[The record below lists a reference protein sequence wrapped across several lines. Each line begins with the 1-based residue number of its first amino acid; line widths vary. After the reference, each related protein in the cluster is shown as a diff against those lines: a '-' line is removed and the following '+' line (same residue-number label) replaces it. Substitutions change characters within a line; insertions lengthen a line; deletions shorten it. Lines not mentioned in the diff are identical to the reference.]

1 MPDRMRMVL
10 ARLTGKS
17 FCSGGKIARCAMV
30 YLFLIAVLEAWTFVL
45 QAAPH
50 RKKLSFANVLNHQM
64 TLARAGNQRRAA
76 RRQRKGLA
84 EQAAANANSVNA
96 MRAR

>member
-1 MPDRMRMVL
+1 MVL
-10 ARLTGKS
+10 ARSTGKS
-17 FCSGGKIARCAMV
+17 FCSGGRIARCALV
-30 YLFLIAVLEAWTFVL
+30 DPFFVISIASVKCAW

-50 RKKLSFANVLNHQM
+50 RKKLSFADVLNHQM